1 MRALEILLVEDC
13 PGDVR
18 LVREA
23 LAQGKNPHRLHVA
36 GDGVAAME
44 MLTGAGG
51 AGEAL
56 QPDLILLDLNMP
68 RMNGRELLAK
78 VKSDRQLRSI
88 PVVVLTTSDSELDVA
103 ECYRLHCNCYVTKP
117 VELDAF
123 IEVVRRV
130 GDFWAALVKLPHA
143 QAVGV

>member
-1 MRALEILLVEDC
+1 MRALDILLVEDC

-23 LAQGKNPHRLHVA
+23 LERGENPHRLHVA
-36 GDGVAAME
+36 RDGVAAME
-44 MLTGAGG
+44 ALTGTG
-51 AGEAL
+51 APRESL
-56 QPDLILLDLNMP
+56 RPDLILLDLNMP

-88 PVVVLTTSDSELDVA
+88 PVVVLTTSDSDADVA
-103 ECYRLHCNCYVTKP
+103 ECYNLHCNCYVTKP

-123 IEVVRRV
+123 IELVHRV
-130 GDFWAALVKLPHA
+130 GDFWSELVKLP
-143 QAVGV
+143 QSQPVGV